1 MAVGGTESQA
11 RVRLRARFTK
21 QGKVGWTSHRDVAR
35 MWERGL
41 RRARFPVAYTEGFSP
56 RPRLSFG
63 LALPTGHTSWAEY
76 LDIDLVGNEGGGI
89 DLVGNEGGGIHAPD
103 DAAGASVSGVDGPIL
118 AGHRLA
124 ELAGILTE
132 VLPNGVDV
140 LGCALIGPR
149 QGSLQHEVTSCT
161 WLIEVLG
168 MSPTMV
174 SDLARSGME
183 AETMLV
189 TRERKGREATD
200 DLRPSIR
207 GLAASGESS
216 GGSLLL
222 AELATAERGVRPT
235 ELLQGIGTAA
245 GLVLEPGQIC
255 RTHQWIERDG
265 QRREPIPR
273 PPMDARCASGRAQ

>member
-1 MAVGGTESQA
+1 M
-11 RVRLRARFTK
+11 RLRARFTK

-41 RRARFPVAYTEGFSP
+41 RRARLPVAYTEGFSP

-76 LDIDLVGNEGGGI
+76 LDIDLVVNEVRDI
-89 DLVGNEGGGIHAPD
+89 DLVVNEVRNIHAPV
-103 DAAGASVSGVDGPIL
+103 DATVASVSDVAGQVF
-118 AGHRLA
+118 AGHRVG
-124 ELAGILTE
+124 ELAGVLTE

-140 LGCALIGPR
+140 LGCALIGSR

-168 MSPTMV
+168 VSPAMV

-200 DLRPSIR
+200 DLRPAIR
-207 GLAASGESS
+207 GLAASGASP

-235 ELLQGIGTAA
+235 ELLQGLGAA
-245 GLVLEPGQIC
+245 ASLVLEPGQIC

-265 QRREPIPR
+265 QRWEPIPL